1 MKLIGYLL
9 MTAAL
14 ILGAVAS
21 TTAYVPPISLS
32 DEAFKNASGE
42 YATLWDGAGKGTGDE
57 PLVAKGTHL
66 TPEVLAQLRAAT
78 DPPVERVRVRSFAW
92 GRWSHKYH
100 FLLACA
106 GLLVGG
112 FLVKSAVR
120 KEALAA
126 PATDQPATSP
136 EAAVAAIAQITRD
149 LVADLPRLPKGDAG
163 CEEIIARLD
172 PVQKEYAPTVVDAR
186 SKLLGR
192 LGMGGY
198 AQFMDRFSA
207 LERQLNRAWSAAADG
222 VMHESQTC
230 LHAAHALVPDVE
242 ARLKGA

>member
-14 ILGAVAS
+14 ILGAITA
-21 TTAYVPPISLS
+21 TTAYVPPVSL
-32 DEAFKNASGE
+32 DDAAFKNPSGE
-42 YATLWDGAGKGTGDE
+42 YATLWDPAGIDQSGN
-57 PLVAKGTHL
+57 PLVAKGTQL
-66 TPEVLAQLRAAT
+66 TPEILEKLRT
-78 DPPVERVRVRSFAW
+78 ESDPPVTRVRVRSFSW
-92 GRWSHKYH
+92 TRWSHKYY
-100 FLLACA
+100 FLLSCA
-106 GLLVGG
+106 VLLVGG
-112 FLVKSAVR
+112 YFVKSAMK
-120 KEALAA
+120 KEALAS
-126 PATDQPATSP
+126 PASDQPSTSP
-136 EAAVAAIAQITRD
+136 EAAVAAIIQITRD
-149 LVADLPRLPKGDAG
+149 LVADLPKLPRGNAG

-172 PVQKEYAPTVVDAR
+172 PVQKEYAPTIVDAR

-230 LHAAHALVPDVE
+230 LHAAHALIPEVE